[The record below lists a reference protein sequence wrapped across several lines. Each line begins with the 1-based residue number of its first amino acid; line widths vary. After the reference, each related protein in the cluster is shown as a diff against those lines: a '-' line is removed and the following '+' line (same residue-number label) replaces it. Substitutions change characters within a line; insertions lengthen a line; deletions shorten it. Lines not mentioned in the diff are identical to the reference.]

1 MDYPNRSKSVA
12 ELTRDNNRLKLT
24 VVCMAVAMMVLSFKV
39 LFTTEILVNQVPGM
53 PDGAK
58 IEKNGMDVGAKRA
71 IVFAVTTVLAG
82 LNPSNSESVKH
93 FVQPWLAPSAYTKVS
108 QAIDAKV
115 AQLSSQ
121 RELGSYYFV
130 TRAFDMDE
138 KLGRLFVK
146 GDLHTVNAAKDTA
159 EPWIFE
165 YSVSFSNYQMVIND
179 VTSYAGDRV
188 HNSEWIKAQTK
199 K

>member
-1 MDYPNRSKSVA
+1 
-12 ELTRDNNRLKLT
+12 
-24 VVCMAVAMMVLSFKV
+24 
-39 LFTTEILVNQVPGM
+39 
-53 PDGAK
+53 
-58 IEKNGMDVGAKRA
+58 
-71 IVFAVTTVLAG
+71 
-82 LNPSNSESVKH
+82 
-93 FVQPWLAPSAYTKVS
+93 
-108 QAIDAKV
+108 
-115 AQLSSQ
+115 
-121 RELGSYYFV
+121 V